1 MVVLIYEATRNFPET
16 EKCALSSQLK
26 RSAISIPSNIAE
38 GFGRKGNKELVQFL
52 YISLGSL
59 AELETQLEIAF
70 RISYLSDLDLYSEKI
85 KFIRVLLSRLIES
98 VKANQKQTKTNHHNH
113 NTSFYSIKNF
123 VT

>member
-1 MVVLIYEATRNFPET
+1 MVVLVYEATWSFPET
-16 EKCALSSQLK
+16 EKYALSSQLK

-70 RISYLSDLDLYSEKI
+70 RISYLSHLDLYSEKI

-98 VKANQKQTKTNHHNH
+98 VKANQTNHHNH